1 MPSYN
6 FSPIGSALT
15 TQAVAAS
22 ATKISTS
29 NTIPGGARYAEGFV
43 RIASIIETRD
53 GTTPTATLGT
63 EWDAGDIILLRSR
76 DEITKF
82 QAIEKTS
89 TDAAI
94 DWQFYNRAPN

>member
-6 FSPIGSALT
+6 FSPIGSSLT
-15 TQAVAAS
+15 TQALTSGAAGIT
-22 ATKISTS
+22 AGD
-29 NTIPGGARYAEGFV
+29 IPDGARYAEGFV
-43 RIASIIETRD
+43 RTASVVETRD

-76 DEITKF
+76 REITNF

-89 TDAAI
+89 GSAETI